1 MWPFDDLG
9 TTMGG
14 QLQQFGASLFEV
26 AMWVLWEAGL
36 AILRE
41 AFKLAD
47 QFSIFTV
54 DTRTGPVSVLWPMML
69 WVSGILALGLF
80 FWQLTLT
87 SLRGGCGFLRLVI
100 GPLQYGIAL
109 AVTVGMV
116 AAFLGATDGVTRGI
130 LEYGLQSQNFQ
141 EALTHTSFAD
151 GAVDGIKAVILGI
164 CAVFGLIPAG
174 IGFVLEMLFREA
186 AIYVLV
192 ATIPITA
199 AGLLA
204 RVSMGWYWIALRMI
218 IVCCVMKPALALALV
233 LGVAIAGGA
242 QGLSGLLAGI
252 GVLLIVLLVPLLLIR
267 LFVFVDSD
275 SRPEGPFRD
284 ALAMTGTE
292 SYGSNSPGMRAASA
306 MATLYGFGGD
316 EDGDA
321 QESANTDRFDD
332 ATTGQGEDSGARP
345 KDTANSANSDS
356 GSGEPDGTGGSSGG
370 DGGGSGSG
378 AGPEDSR
385 ASSTPPPP
393 DPDADTGESGAD
405 SGTDGGSGGREGSPH
420 RPAAYSDRVGGE
432 SLDDAGFGGSADASG
447 GGAGGT
453 TGEQPVEDGGDPA
466 SGDDGDAGNSGA
478 SAVVPA
484 PNPDANA
491 GAGDEDAPPAVGAT
505 GGGDETSPPDATDGS
520 GAPPTT
526 SDRGA
531 DPGPVDEAVPLA
543 PNTDE
548 PLGTADAGST
558 GGGGAEGEGPHPPEA
573 PEPPEPGPG
582 VDDDPD
588 GGAGSDRPPPQ
599 QRSGDQQ

>member
-26 AMWVLWEAGL
+26 AMRVLWEAGL

-69 WVSGILALGLF
+69 WISGILALGLF

-87 SLRGGCGFLRLVI
+87 SLRGGRGFLRLVI
-100 GPLQYGIAL
+100 GPVQYGIAL

-151 GAVDGIKAVILGI
+151 GAVDGIKAVVLGI

-252 GVLLIVLLVPLLLIR
+252 GVLIIVLVVPLLLIR
-267 LFVFVDSD
+267 LFVFVDAD
-275 SRPEGPFRD
+275 SRPDGPFRD

-292 SYGSNSPGMRAASA
+292 SYGSNSPGMRATSA
-306 MATLYGFGGD
+306 LATLYGFGGD

-332 ATTGQGEDSGARP
+332 ATTGQGEDSDARP

-356 GSGEPDGTGGSSGG
+356 GSGEPDGAGGSS
-370 DGGGSGSG
+370 SGSSTG
-378 AGPEDSR
+378 SEDSR
-385 ASSTPPPP
+385 GSSAPSPP
-393 DPDADTGESGAD
+393 DPSPDADDGDAD
-405 SGTDGGSGGREGSPH
+405 SSTDGGSGGREGSPH
-420 RPAAYSDRVGGE
+420 RPAAYHDPVGGE
-432 SLDDAGFGGSADASG
+432 SIDDAGFGGSAEASG
-447 GGAGGT
+447 GGAGGA
-453 TGEQPVEDGGDPA
+453 TGEQPAEVDEPA
-466 SGDDGDAGNSGA
+466 LGDDGNAGDNGPSP
-478 SAVVPA
+478 VVPA
-484 PNPDANA
+484 SHSDSDA
-491 GAGDEDAPPAVGAT
+491 
-505 GGGDETSPPDATDGS
+505 GGGVEAAGGSDEPSPPE
-520 GAPPTT
+520 APDVSAARPNT
-526 SDRGA
+526 SDHGA
-531 DPGPVDEAVPLA
+531 ADSAVPLA
-543 PNTDE
+543 PNSDE
-548 PLGTADAGST
+548 PPGNADAGST
-558 GGGGAEGEGPHPPEA
+558 GNGGAEGESPQPPEA
-573 PEPPEPGPG
+573 PESPEPGPG
-582 VDDDPD
+582 VDDP
-588 GGAGSDRPPPQ
+588 GGDRPPPQ
-599 QRSGDQQ
+599 QRPGDQQ